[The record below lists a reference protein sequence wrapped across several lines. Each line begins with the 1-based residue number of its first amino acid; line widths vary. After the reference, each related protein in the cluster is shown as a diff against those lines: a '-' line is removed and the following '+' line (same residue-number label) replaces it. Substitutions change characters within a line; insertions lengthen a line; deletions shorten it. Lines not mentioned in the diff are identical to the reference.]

1 MCQLKLELSC
11 IAPVMVYGYG
21 ASCLDSSQLWAH
33 VCCMKAFHGWTLL
46 DFMTC
51 VSTRI
56 HGLYIQNVNVNGVR
70 YVLLPLAES
79 GIEHAST
86 LWEWGNRAHF
96 FQSLRTTLACPI
108 SVFDL

>member
-1 MCQLKLELSC
+1 
-11 IAPVMVYGYG
+11 
-21 ASCLDSSQLWAH
+21 
-33 VCCMKAFHGWTLL
+33 
-46 DFMTC
+46 MTC

-56 HGLYIQNVNVNGVR
+56 HGLYIQNFR

-96 FQSLRTTLACPI
+96 FIFFPM
-108 SVFDL
+108 VEDNFGVPDLCVRLVKDA

>member
-1 MCQLKLELSC
+1 M
-11 IAPVMVYGYG
+11 
-21 ASCLDSSQLWAH
+21 
-33 VCCMKAFHGWTLL
+33 
-46 DFMTC
+46 
-51 VSTRI
+51 

-86 LWEWGNRAHF
+86 LSEWGNRAHF

-108 SVFDL
+108 SVFDLSRMPEGIMASQSDESTSITFSNDGWRFTI